1 MATRYY
7 LSLPDPKL
15 ARGSEPALAF
25 DAQGADE
32 FARQLE
38 EALRTDRLFE
48 RWRAMQEDPDAV
60 DPALGAT
67 DPGAKVEGRQDDLHI
82 DLIAVTSIPGSVLRH
97 RLRLLAGS
105 AWELRDVSAA

>member
-7 LSLPDPKL
+7 LSLPEPTL
-15 ARGSEPALAF
+15 ARGSEPSLAF
-25 DAQGADE
+25 DAQGAE
-32 FARQLE
+32 SYALQLE
-38 EALRTDRLFE
+38 DALRTDRLFQ

-67 DPGAKVEGRQDDLHI
+67 DPEAKVEGRQDDLHI
-82 DLIAVTSIPGSVLRH
+82 DLIAVTTLPGGILRH